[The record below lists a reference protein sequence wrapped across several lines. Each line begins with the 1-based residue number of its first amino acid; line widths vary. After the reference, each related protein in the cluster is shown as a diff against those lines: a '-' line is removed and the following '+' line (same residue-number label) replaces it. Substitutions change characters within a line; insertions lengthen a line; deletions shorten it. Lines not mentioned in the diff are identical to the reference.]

1 MANTLKFGNGEWY
14 GKEGTILA
22 YNDENYNY
30 KPLPFNF
37 ERGSSATVVNKD
49 GLIETV
55 GSDMPRIDYKDDSK
69 GALLLEPSRTNK
81 NLFSTDFSR
90 FTAVEATLDKS
101 FTAPDGTLNATKLTD
116 NSVSSTHRIMKTC
129 TTSSSGS
136 ATYSVFLKKGTM
148 TNAVLN
154 LFSGNTIGTATV
166 DLDSGTITLNS
177 GTSAD
182 IEDYGDDWYRC
193 SVTGTLGSTSTT
205 IYVYMGDS
213 KSPYVGTNQD
223 LYVWG
228 AQLEEGSYAT
238 SYIPTQGSAATRLA
252 DVCSQTVPDGV
263 IGQTEGTLFLDFKV
277 LSEGEI
283 NANIFNT
290 NKNTTNA
297 IAVIRTKSTKEL
309 QVQTFFSSVN
319 VNYVSTNPYNVGDKI
334 KLAFKYKSG
343 DVKLYI
349 NGILENSATTT
360 FTISSSLDEINL
372 ADNVTYFARKE
383 ALHFNELKLF
393 KEALTDAELI
403 ALTS

>member
-1 MANTLKFGNGEWY
+1 MSNTLKFGNGQW
-14 GKEGTILA
+14 GTKEGSTLA
-22 YNDENYNY
+22 YNDENNNF

-55 GSDMPRIDYKDDSK
+55 GSDMPRIDYKDDSE
-69 GALLLEPSRTNK
+69 GALLLEPQRTNLLLQS
-81 NLFSTDFSR
+81 NLFSSGWGIT
-90 FTAVEATLDKS
+90 
-101 FTAPDGTLNATKLTD
+101 GTGSSVG
-116 NSVSSTHRIMKTC
+116 NSVSGAFSNLDG
-129 TTSSSGS
+129 TSITLASGGLLYSSITPISSGVMS
-136 ATYSVFLKKGTM
+136 IYMRVPSGTVNVRLGDPIGAPYE
-148 TNAVLN
+148 TKTLTTTWQR
-154 LFSGNTIGTATV
+154 FSTV
-166 DLDSGTITLNS
+166 DTGSLGGLAIYNSQSGTTITIEV
-177 GTSAD
+177 SA
-182 IEDYGDDWYRC
+182 
-193 SVTGTLGSTSTT
+193 
-205 IYVYMGDS
+205 
-213 KSPYVGTNQD
+213 
-223 LYVWG
+223 
-228 AQLEEGSYAT
+228 AQVEEGSYAT
-238 SYIPTQGSAATRLA
+238 SYIPTQGSAVTRLA
-252 DVCSQTVPDGV
+252 DSCSQTPPDGV